1 MQVDTDKTG
10 LCSTIASAEKGLEKL
25 IAKNSKFYTIISS
38 EVILVIDTKLASED
52 LAESIRLI
60 ESKALDLPLPI
71 GYWEN
76 GNFYSQLN
84 SYQGVV
90 NFENTDI

>member
-1 MQVDTDKTG
+1 MQIDIDKTG
-10 LCSTIASAEKGLEKL
+10 LFSTIASAEKKLEKL

-60 ESKALDLPLPI
+60 ESKVIDLPLPI

-76 GNFYSQLN
+76 GNFYRQLN